1 MRIRVPGSREAPQ
14 EPSPPLPPVPVE
26 RGPFDVEL
34 DRLNRDA
41 LASALEDCVF
51 LVGRLE
57 TLCAQSALP
66 SSDRRRLRRL
76 CNRLAAAVGSLDDEL
91 FDPSPAPSLR
101 RPPSTGDRV

>member
-14 EPSPPLPPVPVE
+14 EPSPPLPPVPGE

-41 LASALEDCVF
+41 LANALEDCVF

-57 TLCAQSALP
+57 TLRAQSELP
-66 SSDRRRLRRL
+66 SRDRRRLRRL
-76 CNRLAAAVGSLDDEL
+76 CRRLADAVGALDDEL
-91 FDPSPAPSLR
+91 FDSSPAPSLR